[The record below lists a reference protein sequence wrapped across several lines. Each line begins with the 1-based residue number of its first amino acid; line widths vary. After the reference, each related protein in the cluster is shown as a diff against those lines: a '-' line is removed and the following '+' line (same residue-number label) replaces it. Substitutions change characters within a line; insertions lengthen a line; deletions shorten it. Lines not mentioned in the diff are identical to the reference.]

1 MWLLSW
7 RRLFAAAAAE
17 AEQQT
22 TTAVMAACATQ
33 ASAGGRWVMRW
44 SVVVAVLFIHSI
56 SLINIALL

>member
-22 TTAVMAACATQ
+22 TTAVMAACATR
-33 ASAGGRWVMRW
+33 ASAGGRWVMGW
-44 SVVVAVLFIHSI
+44 GVVGAVLFIHSI